1 MNKNINNKLFI
12 SNIKHNK
19 SKIVWIIAML
29 FIFILFFLL
38 SLFFNG
44 IGFVTD
50 FNSLLEYDTLLRTLS
65 AMITGFGLS
74 IAGCGMQGVTRNDLT
89 GPTTMGIL
97 PAASFGVIISQ
108 ALKLNEVHF
117 IFLFAF
123 LFSFLILS
131 VNFLLVNRNNSPK
144 NYKPILVGLIIGAFL
159 VSASFILKTIYPYI
173 SEKLTLWIGSSS
185 PSGYTWPRFYFSCPA
200 ILIGSIMIIS
210 TQNKLNVIDKNVN
223 LAISMG
229 IKIPNVY
236 WIIGIGTILISVS
249 SIVLFGSVATLGIII
264 PHLTRIILKTRN
276 FKWVLPI
283 SGLLSSSVL
292 LFATF
297 MNKLFGLTINLFTIV
312 IFLPFFIFSFARK
325 KEG

>member
-1 MNKNINNKLFI
+1 MINNI
-12 SNIKHNK
+12 SNKFFIKNVKYNK
-19 SKIVWIIAML
+19 SKIVWIVCML

-44 IGFVTD
+44 VEFLTD
-50 FNSLLEYDTLLRTLS
+50 FNSLIKYDTLLRTLS
-65 AMITGFGLS
+65 AMLTGFGLS

-97 PAASFGVIISQ
+97 PAATFGIIISQ
-108 ALKLNEVHF
+108 SLKLEQTYF

-123 LFSFLILS
+123 LFSFLVLS
-131 VNFLLVNRNNSPK
+131 INFLLVNRNNSPK

-159 VSASFILKTIYPYI
+159 VSASFIIKTIFPYI

-185 PSGYTWPRFYFSCPA
+185 PSGYTWPRFFYACPA
-200 ILIGSIMIIS
+200 IIIGSIMILT

-229 IKIPNVY
+229 IKISNVY
-236 WIIGIGTILISVS
+236 WVIGIATVLISIS
-249 SIVLFGSVATLGIII
+249 STILFGSVATLGIII
-264 PHLTRIILKTRN
+264 PHLTRIVLKTRN
-276 FKWVLPI
+276 FKWILPI
-283 SGLLSSSVL
+283 SGLLSSTVL

-312 IFLPFFIFSFARK
+312 IFLPFFIFTFSRK